1 MPQDEQGSGSV
12 AALVV
17 WCADHEAAAPV
28 LQALGAR
35 FTLDHRTELQEA
47 GRAARGGQDVLL
59 LYQPLAAIL
68 HRAAEDGLSPQAAL
82 PDWQSRIRAVLD
94 LHRQNRRRIRLVDIS
109 AARAHPE
116 AFRKAFDLPGPPDR
130 TEDDDTPA
138 SDTLLGFLARHYLL
152 EDPEGRALSQAL
164 EASSV
169 VLAPVVSGRGASDAA
184 FQAYRRQRE
193 ESGLLRQQ
201 SRAMQEELAALHRD
215 HEALAEAQDGARRA
229 EERIA
234 QLQSRG
240 DALEDE
246 LAQAR
251 KDSADQ
257 QDQATLQIEL
267 LQAQTRAMQEE
278 LEAMAER
285 NHEMEA
291 EVQSLTLGMEN
302 YQSRMAEMREH
313 QDGLG
318 RKLATKE
325 QSLTAAGRTI
335 PELEAYSRDQYQTLT
350 RRTKDHDRLHA
361 ERSAL
366 QSELDRLMNSRSFRL
381 TAPLRRMM
389 ALFSGGD
396 RS

>member
-1 MPQDEQGSGSV
+1 M
-12 AALVV
+12 
-17 WCADHEAAAPV
+17 
-28 LQALGAR
+28 
-35 FTLDHRTELQEA
+35 
-47 GRAARGGQDVLL
+47 
-59 LYQPLAAIL
+59 LYQPLAAVL
-68 HRAAEDGLSPQAAL
+68 HRASEDGLTPQAAL

-116 AFRKAFDLPGPPDR
+116 AFRKAFDLPGAPDISG
-130 TEDDDTPA
+130 EDDTAA

-152 EDPEGRALSQAL
+152 DDPEGRALSQAL

-169 VLAPVVSGRGASDAA
+169 VLAPLVSGRGASDAA

-201 SRAMQEELAALHRD
+201 SRAMQEELATLHRD
-215 HEALAEAQDGARRA
+215 REILEETQDSARRA

-251 KDSADQ
+251 KDGADQ
-257 QDQATLQIEL
+257 QDQAALQIEL

-285 NHEMEA
+285 SHEMEA
-291 EVQSLTLGMEN
+291 EVQSLNQGMEN
-302 YQSRMAEMREH
+302 YQNRMAEMREH

-318 RKLATKE
+318 RKLAAKE
-325 QSLTAAGRTI
+325 QSLNAAGRTI
-335 PELEAYSRDQYQTLT
+335 TELESYSRDQAQTLT
-350 RRTKDHDRLHA
+350 RRTEDYNRLHA

-366 QSELDRLMNSRSFRL
+366 QGELEHLVNSRSFRL
-381 TAPLRRMM
+381 TAPLRRMV
-389 ALFSGGD
+389 ALLSGGG